1 MRLVL
6 PLTCLALA
14 GVTVVAAVDAAA
26 QRAPAAPSPRVVRD
40 APPAATPAAGD
51 SIVGAAQQA
60 AAGGRLDVARE
71 MFVQARQRAGTPT
84 ERLRYGILVSH
95 TYLAEGHD
103 AAALGELAQVARDA
117 EALRLDTVT
126 VRVHGELAV
135 VEALRGRPEAVVT
148 HLGHAET
155 VRQRAGIGSL
165 PFHAPL
171 TALAYALAGPAD
183 SARAVIARREAEARA
198 EPDSAVRTARLRR
211 VAAERALVL
220 LREGRC
226 PEALVA
232 VGEAHPDNILA
243 QAVRARCADQL
254 GRAGDA
260 RPSDGQGR
268 SRPPVSP
275 FAWYTIVARRVAA
288 GHAPSVA
295 R

>member
-14 GVTVVAAVDAAA
+14 GVAAVDAAA
-26 QRAPAAPSPRVVRD
+26 QRAPAAPSPPVVRD
-40 APPAATPAAGD
+40 APPAVTPTAGD

-60 AAGGRLDVARE
+60 AVGGRMDVARE

-95 TYLAEGHD
+95 TYLAEGDD

-117 EALRLDTVT
+117 EALRLDTVV
-126 VRVHGELAV
+126 VRAHGELAV

-171 TALAYALAGPAD
+171 TALAYALAGPPD
-183 SARAVIARREAEARA
+183 SARAVIGRRESEARA
-198 EPDSAVRTARLRR
+198 VPDSAVRTARLQR

-220 LREGRC
+220 LRGGRC

-243 QAVRARCADQL
+243 HAVRARCAEQI
-254 GRAGDA
+254 GRAEEA
-260 RPSDGQGR
+260 RTSDGQVR
-268 SRPPVSP
+268 SRPQVSP

-288 GHAPSVA
+288 GSAPSVA